1 MWLWVVVAWVIFL
14 FPKKDLPTVTTT
26 TTTSEPSKSH
36 TRIHKW
42 AIRRHNALAAFFD
55 QTRTKQGRRRRRRN
69 IWKLYMYIK
78 LRHGLREKVHVERTR
93 NTSVLPL
100 RHSIISCGEQAH
112 YSDFIFSFSGWKIK
126 INKILRFVDFV
137 SIFLFL
143 FFSGKKIKEARPPG
157 HDNKLATRGGSHF
170 ISIRIDKSSAQ

>member
-36 TRIHKW
+36 TRIHKRDPP
-42 AIRRHNALAAFFD
+42 AQCSRRILRSNKD
-55 QTRTKQGRRRRRRN
+55 ETRKKKTK
-69 IWKLYMYIK
+69 KKYLEVVHKYCMHIK

-112 YSDFIFSFSGWKIK
+112 YSDFIFH
-126 INKILRFVDFV
+126 
-137 SIFLFL
+137 FLV
-143 FFSGKKIKEARPPG
+143 GK
-157 HDNKLATRGGSHF
+157 
-170 ISIRIDKSSAQ
+170 